1 MTLTHLTPLRS
12 ITRCNPFNS
21 SADMEHR
28 MNHLL
33 DSLFTNGTLNDDGVV
48 SARFVPATDIA
59 ELNDHYLVTV
69 DLPGL
74 KKDDIK
80 ITLEDKTLTISG
92 EKKFENEEKK
102 DSYHRVERGYGRFER
117 SFTLPQSVRTEKID
131 AKYKDGVLSLTVP
144 KTEEAKQRTIEVK
157 VS

>member
-1 MTLTHLTPLRS
+1 
-12 ITRCNPFNS
+12 
-21 SADMEHR
+21 MEQR

-33 DSLFTNGTLNDDGVV
+33 DSLFINGTLNDDGVV
-48 SARFVPATDIA
+48 SARFVPPTNIA
-59 ELNDHYLVTV
+59 EFDDHYLVTV

-102 DSYHRVERGYGRFER
+102 DSYHRIERGYGQFER
-117 SFTLPQSVRTEKID
+117 SFILPTSTKAEKID
-131 AKYKDGVLSLTVP
+131 AKYNDGVLALTLP
-144 KTEEAKQRTIEVK
+144 KAEEAKMRTIEIK
-157 VS
+157 AS

>member
-1 MTLTHLTPLRS
+1 MTLTRWTPVRN
-12 ITRCNPFNS
+12 ITRFNPFGDFNE
-21 SADMEHR
+21 MEHR
-28 MNHLL
+28 MNRLL
-33 DSLFTNGTLNDDGVV
+33 DSFFSNSTVNDDGIV

-59 ELNDHYLVTV
+59 EFDEHYLVTV

-74 KKDDIK
+74 KKDEIK
-80 ITLEDKTLTISG
+80 ITLEDHTLTISG

-117 SFTLPQSVRTEKID
+117 AFTLPQSVKTDKID

-144 KTEEAKQRTIEVK
+144 KAEEAKQRTIEVK